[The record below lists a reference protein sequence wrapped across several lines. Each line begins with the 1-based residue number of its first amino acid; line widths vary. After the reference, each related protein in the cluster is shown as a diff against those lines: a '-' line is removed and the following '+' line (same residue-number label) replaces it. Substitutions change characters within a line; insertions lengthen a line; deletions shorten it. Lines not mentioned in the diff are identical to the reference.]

1 MYQVKLLPSS
11 QYLSETQSELED
23 MIQRADQ
30 DERDGRDRD
39 ESRQRI
45 KEIVNDSNE
54 KTFNQMVSQI
64 NNQKKLI
71 QDIKTQNMKYGILI
85 TKLDNRLEVQRQ
97 EAIEKNKE
105 NKGAKKGLMRIKKMY
120 GKRKDSRK
128 NEDRKEE
135 CTNQPKGRQ

>member
-1 MYQVKLLPSS
+1 MRMYQVKLLPSS

-85 TKLDNRLEVQRQ
+85 TKLDFSCESLNLCHSLLRLK
-97 EAIEKNKE
+97 ILCK
-105 NKGAKKGLMRIKKMY
+105 LWTIF
-120 GKRKDSRK
+120 
-128 NEDRKEE
+128 
-135 CTNQPKGRQ
+135 